1 MRHCLSAGITLA
13 LIGTVFNGSTN
24 AQTPPQ
30 ADVLFGSMA
39 GIAVP
44 AYSDSQKLE
53 VRVDVYKMI
62 GMSSRPSSLRFLNW
76 TTDSSKLRATFVSD
90 KAFVEDFLGYRP
102 SDYAIPLPPLSPGS
116 YTVELAT
123 SDGKVTATNQLT
135 VASTGPTIA
144 ATSLGNRR
152 SGKFFLTA
160 APAEASAL
168 LALFGASTP
177 TIDEGGVHWGVAE
190 RAINVWPATG
200 NAPAEAQPVCRL
212 YHPQVAT
219 HFYSANATDC
229 ATIRRTAPW
238 VDEGVAFRALTA
250 KNGVCPVGTDPVY
263 RLFNPDLANHVYT
276 RSTASVAAFAQT
288 GWANE
293 GVVFCSP
300 KN

>member
-1 MRHCLSAGITLA
+1 
-13 LIGTVFNGSTN
+13 
-24 AQTPPQ
+24 
-30 ADVLFGSMA
+30 MA

-62 GMSSRPSSLRFLNW
+62 GTSSRPSSLRFLNW

-90 KAFVEDFLGYRP
+90 KAFVEDFLGLRP

-135 VASTGPTIA
+135 VATAAPTIA
-144 ATSLGNRR
+144 ATSLGHRR

-160 APAEASAL
+160 SPAESNAL

-177 TIDEGGVHWGVAE
+177 PIDEGGVYWGEAE

-200 NAPAEAQPVCRL
+200 DAPAEAQPVCRL
-212 YHPQVAT
+212 YHPQA
-219 HFYSANATDC
+219 
-229 ATIRRTAPW
+229 I
-238 VDEGVAFRALTA
+238 
-250 KNGVCPVGTDPVY
+250 
-263 RLFNPDLANHVYT
+263 
-276 RSTASVAAFAQT
+276 
-288 GWANE
+288 
-293 GVVFCSP
+293 VV
-300 KN
+300 K